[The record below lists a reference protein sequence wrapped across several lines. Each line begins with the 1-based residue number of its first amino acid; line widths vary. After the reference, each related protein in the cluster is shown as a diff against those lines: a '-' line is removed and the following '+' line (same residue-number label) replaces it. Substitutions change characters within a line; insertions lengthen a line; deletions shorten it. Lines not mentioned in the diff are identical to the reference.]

1 MIVNIVSAGGLTQ
14 IAGPSAVTVMKNF
27 KFGIFKLASLEVL
40 LADWG
45 RDEVNVILQTTIS
58 NAFSWMKIY
67 WFRLTKTIPK
77 GSITNIPAPVQTILW
92 TNDDY
97 FSDVYMRRSSSMSH
111 PVNGLIPKISKGPV
125 VRSFDIFCRS
135 IVQSLEWI
143 IDWPVVWDSTMP
155 LEDIIIM
162 G

>member
-97 FSDVYMRRSSSMSH
+97 FSDVYIRRSSSMSH
-111 PVNGLIPKISKGPV
+111 PVNGLISKISK
-125 VRSFDIFCRS
+125 RTSSTELWYFLSFDCTVFWMNNRFTCGLRLHYCLS
-135 IVQSLEWI
+135 KTS
-143 IDWPVVWDSTMP
+143 
-155 LEDIIIM
+155 
-162 G
+162 